1 MQYYEIKRN
10 ENNENTNFLM
20 KKKKK
25 KKKKKY
31 QESLCK
37 YKSSILYYELAHDDS
52 WYNMLEYLK
61 IQRKYR

>member
-25 KKKKKY
+25 KY

-37 YKSSILYYELAHDDS
+37 YKSSILYYELAHNDS

>member
-25 KKKKKY
+25 KKKKY
-31 QESLCK
+31 QGSLFK
-37 YKSSILYYELAHDDS
+37 YKISILYYELAHNDS

>member
-1 MQYYEIKRN
+1 MKTQI
-10 ENNENTNFLM
+10 FWW

-25 KKKKKY
+25 KKNTKKVY
-31 QESLCK
+31 VK

>member
-25 KKKKKY
+25 KKKNTKKVY
-31 QESLCK
+31 VK
-37 YKSSILYYELAHDDS
+37 YKSSILYYELPHDDS

>member
-1 MQYYEIKRN
+1 MKIMKTQI
-10 ENNENTNFLM
+10 FWW

-25 KKKKKY
+25 KKKKKKN
-31 QESLCK
+31 QEILCK
-37 YKSSILYYELAHDDS
+37 YNSSTLYYELAHNDS

>member
-1 MQYYEIKRN
+1 MKIMKTQI
-10 ENNENTNFLM
+10 FWW

-25 KKKKKY
+25 KKKKNY

-37 YKSSILYYELAHDDS
+37 YKSSILYYELAHNDS

>member
-1 MQYYEIKRN
+1 
-10 ENNENTNFLM
+10 M
-20 KKKKK
+20 KTQIFWWKKK

-31 QESLCK
+31 QEILCK